1 MFRWKRDGSP
11 VCAVGSPGF
20 PRRWNS
26 RIWTAGLLFAPLW
39 AGLAV
44 PAGPPTPV
52 IDLQVIEG
60 GDLRFA
66 RVPLGDGV
74 SHIRVSHI
82 VEDDAGFL
90 WFGTQDGLRRYDGYR
105 TRQFRHDPQNPNSL
119 SSNFILGLCKDRSG
133 KLWIAASWYLDR
145 YDPKTETF
153 THVQLGLQQSNRW
166 ISHIGQD
173 RAGMLWLA
181 TNRGVIRLDPTTL
194 QTVVFQHRP
203 DDPTSLD
210 GDTVTSTFEEKDG
223 TFWVATNR
231 SLEIFD
237 RGTGKVVGR
246 VPMEGPFPAYQPGPI
261 GLFEDH
267 GGVLWVVFTSGN
279 GLATVDRS
287 THRLIHYSFRGP
299 GTESSLFSGVRTIHE
314 DPDGILWLGTQS
326 GGLLKFDRGRK
337 MVWRYRNSPSDPYSL
352 SADRV
357 DSLFEDHEGGL
368 WAGTTGG
375 GVNRVARKPLPF
387 RRYGHEPG
395 TPYSLTTISTAYE
408 DSHGMLWIGSR
419 GTLYCIDRKTG
430 QSTLYRSGA
439 GPDGLSSGYV
449 LSIVED
455 HAGYMWFGTLGGGL
469 DRFDRRTGRFLAYR
483 HNPLD
488 SQTLSDDTVN
498 ALLVDHNGAVWAAT
512 EVGLDRFDSGAGR
525 SRRYSSID
533 NDPIQCRDVTEDLE
547 GMLWL
552 ATRRGLRH
560 VDPATGRFTIY
571 QHAPATAGSLSADWV
586 NTVSVDRAGTLWA
599 GTEGGLD
606 RFDRASGTFT
616 TYNERDGLS
625 NSNVNGILEDERGD
639 LWLSTNNGL
648 SRFNPRDRTF
658 RNYYASDGLWVSEFF
673 GAKVAWKSPRGEMF
687 FCSYTGLT
695 SFFPDRV
702 EDNTYI
708 PPVVLTDF
716 QIFGKPAPIGGE
728 SPLKQSIS
736 VTDSLV
742 LSHRQNIFSFE
753 FSALSY
759 ASPERNRYRYRLE
772 GLESNWNETDSSRR
786 SATYTT
792 LAPGGYVFRVQ
803 GSNNRGVWNE
813 KGAAIRI
820 RILPPWWSTWWFRL
834 ALAAFAVLSVWSA
847 YYVRLR
853 GIQARNRELTL
864 LVNQRTAELTVAK
877 ERAEVANEAKS
888 TFLASV
894 SHDLRTPLNGILGY
908 AQLLKRDSR
917 TAQQQRAGLD
927 IIERSGQHL
936 LTLINDILD
945 LSRIE
950 SGKLV
955 LHPTPVHLPTFLAA
969 IGDLIRIK
977 SAPKGLEFL
986 WNPPAN
992 LPNWVQADANRLE
1005 EILLNLLDNAVKFTD
1020 RGRVEFR
1027 VEVLAPAARIDPPG
1041 GPPMARLRFEVED
1054 TGSGLTRQQLEVIFE
1069 PFVQAGDVG
1078 KRTDGSG
1085 LGLAIRRLV
1094 QAMGSEFQVRSELGQ
1109 GSVFGFELEVRLVED
1124 AAAPAPDEEVV
1135 GYSGPRKKVLIVD
1148 DSPQDRAPL
1157 VDLLGGLGFEVAEA
1171 VNGEEAVNRA
1181 KAFRPDLVVTDN
1193 RMPVAA
1199 RLETIRRL
1207 RQSPESHKVPIIA
1220 ISASAGDSDVARCR
1234 EAGANAFVPKPVEFG
1249 RLVHQVGALLGL
1261 TWIHAGREV
1270 APSTGPGGELVAPPP
1285 EEMTILHEL
1294 ALLGN
1299 MKRIRERA
1307 DYLAALDERYRPLAS
1322 RLHRLAQ
1329 GFQSKE
1335 IVLLVEE
1342 CMKRERRP

>member
-11 VCAVGSPGF
+11 VRGVRPPGF
-20 PRRWNS
+20 PRRWS
-26 RIWTAGLLFAPLW
+26 SGRWKAGWLFVPLLAGLSAP
-39 AGLAV
+39 A
-44 PAGPPTPV
+44 PV
-52 IDLQVIEG
+52 VNLRVIEG
-60 GDLRFA
+60 TDLRFA
-66 RVPLGDGV
+66 HVPLGEGV

-119 SSNFILGLCKDRSG
+119 SSNFILGLCKDRTG
-133 KLWIAASWYLDR
+133 KLWIASSWYLDR
-145 YDPKTETF
+145 YDPRTETF
-153 THVQLGLQQSNRW
+153 THISIGPRRSDLW

-181 TNRGVIRLDPTTL
+181 TNRGVIRLDPATL
-194 QTVVFQHRP
+194 QMVVFQHRP
-203 DDPTSLD
+203 NDPTSLD
-210 GDTVTSTFEEKDG
+210 GDVVTSTFEERDG

-267 GGVLWVVFTSGN
+267 VGVLWVVFTSGN
-279 GLATVDRS
+279 GLAAVDRG
-287 THRLIHYSFRGP
+287 THRLIHYSFSDAGS
-299 GTESSLFSGVRTIHE
+299 ESSQFSGVRTIHE

-326 GGLLKFDRGRK
+326 GGLLKFDRGSNT
-337 MVWRYRNSPSDPYSL
+337 VWRYRNSPSDPYSL

-357 DSLFEDHEGGL
+357 DALFEDHEGGL

-419 GTLYCIDRKTG
+419 GTLYRIDRKTG
-430 QSTLYRSGA
+430 QSTLYRSGEE
-439 GPDGLSSGYV
+439 PNGLSSGYV

-455 HAGYMWFGTLGGGL
+455 RSGYLWFGTLGGGL
-469 DRFDRRTGRFLAYR
+469 DRFDRRTGRFQAFR

-488 SQTLSDDTVN
+488 PHTLSGDIVN
-498 ALLVDHNGAVWAAT
+498 ALLVDHNGALWAAT
-512 EVGLDRFDSGAGR
+512 EVGLDRYDSGTGR
-525 SRRYSSID
+525 FRRYSFTD
-533 NDPIQCRDVTEDLE
+533 DDPTDCRDVAEDLD
-547 GMLWL
+547 GTLWL
-552 ATRRGLRH
+552 ATRRGLRR

-571 QHAPATAGSLSADWV
+571 RHAPGTAGSLSADWV
-586 NTVSVDRAGTLWA
+586 NTVSVDRTGTLWA

-606 RFDRASGTFT
+606 RFDRDSGTFT
-616 TYNERDGLS
+616 TFYERDGLS
-625 NSNVNGILEDERGD
+625 NSNVNGILEDEHGD

-673 GAKVAWKSPRGEMF
+673 GAKIAWKSSSGEMF

-695 SFFPDRV
+695 SFFPDNV
-702 EDNTYI
+702 KDNTYI

-716 QIFGKPAPIGGE
+716 QIFGKPALIGGE

-736 VTDSLV
+736 VTDSMV

-772 GLESNWNETDSSRR
+772 GLETNWNETDSSRR

-792 LAPGGYVFRVQ
+792 LSPGDYVFRVQ

-834 ALAAFAVLSVWSA
+834 GLAAFVVLSAWSA

-864 LVNQRTAELTVAK
+864 LVDQRTAELTVAK

-894 SHDLRTPLNGILGY
+894 SHDLRTPLNGVLGY
-908 AQLLKRDSR
+908 AQLLKRDR
-917 TAQQQRAGLD
+917 QMTPQQRAGLD
-927 IIERSGQHL
+927 VIERSGEHL

-950 SGKLV
+950 AGKLV
-955 LHPTPVHLPTFLAA
+955 LHPTPVHLPTFLDA

-977 SAPKGLEFL
+977 SAPKGLEFV

-1027 VEVLAPAARIDPPG
+1027 VEVLGGAEPVRPAG
-1041 GPPMARLRFEVED
+1041 GPSMVRLRFEIED
-1054 TGSGLTRQQLEVIFE
+1054 TGCGLTPQQLEVIFE
-1069 PFVQAGDVG
+1069 PFVQSGDVG
-1078 KRTDGSG
+1078 QRAGGSG
-1085 LGLAIRRLV
+1085 LGLAISHRLV
-1094 QAMGSEFQVRSELGQ
+1094 QAMGSEFQVRSEPGR
-1109 GSVFGFELEVRLVED
+1109 GSVFGFELAVPLVED
-1124 AAAPAPDEEVV
+1124 ADAPAPDDVVV
-1135 GYSGPRKKVLIVD
+1135 GYRGPRKKVLIVD
-1148 DSPQDRAPL
+1148 DLPEDRAL
-1157 VDLLGGLGFEVAEA
+1157 LADLLGRVGFEVAQVA
-1171 VNGEEAVNRA
+1171 NGEEGVNLV
-1181 KAFRPDLVVTDN
+1181 KTFHPDLVVTDN
-1193 RMPVAA
+1193 RMPVAEG
-1199 RLETIRRL
+1199 LETIRRM
-1207 RQSPESHKVPIIA
+1207 RQSPEIHDVPIVA
-1220 ISASAGDSDVARCR
+1220 ISAGAADSDIARCR

-1249 RLVHQVGALLGL
+1249 RLLREVGALLAL
-1261 TWIHAGREV
+1261 TWTYEGRET
-1270 APSTGPGGELVAPPP
+1270 ARATEPGGALVSPPP
-1285 EEMTILHEL
+1285 AEMAILHEL

-1299 MKRIRERA
+1299 MRRIRERA
-1307 DYLAALDERYRPLAS
+1307 DYLAALDERYRPLAG

-1335 IVLLVEE
+1335 IVVLVEE
-1342 CMKRERRP
+1342 CMKREHRP